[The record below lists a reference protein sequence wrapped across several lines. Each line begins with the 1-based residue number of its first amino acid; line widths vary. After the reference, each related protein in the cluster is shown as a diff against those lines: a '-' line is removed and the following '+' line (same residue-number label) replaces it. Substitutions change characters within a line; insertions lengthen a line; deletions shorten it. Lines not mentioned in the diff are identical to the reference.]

1 MFIPL
6 HFFILTISSIIFPCY
21 FYVTTLQKSILN
33 LEAKILFLES
43 QILIKEQEK
52 ILIDPQI
59 SNLMSYLNDPMTM
72 KLVLG
77 CVITLFLCGTSYY
90 FISSTIAG
98 TTAFITGVENTCNF
112 FLGTP
117 DPICIVFEME
127 TGFVIRVIKENGIY
141 LLQYLDVNGSEFR
154 PIETFLKIHNQLAHA
169 VKANADAAMTDPV
182 TIAGQANLELLFKL
196 ATGTL

>member
-6 HFFILTISSIIFPCY
+6 HFIILTISSIIFPCY
-21 FYVTTLQKSILN
+21 LYVTTLQKSILN

-59 SNLMSYLNDPMTM
+59 SNLMSYLNDPMTI

-112 FLGTP
+112 SLGTP
-117 DPICIVFEME
+117 DPTCIVFEME

-154 PIETFLKIHNQLAHA
+154 PIQTFLEIHDKMAYLLS
-169 VKANADAAMTDPV
+169 KNADASLADPV
-182 TIAGQANLELLFKL
+182 TIVGQANIDALFRL
-196 ATGTL
+196 ATGT